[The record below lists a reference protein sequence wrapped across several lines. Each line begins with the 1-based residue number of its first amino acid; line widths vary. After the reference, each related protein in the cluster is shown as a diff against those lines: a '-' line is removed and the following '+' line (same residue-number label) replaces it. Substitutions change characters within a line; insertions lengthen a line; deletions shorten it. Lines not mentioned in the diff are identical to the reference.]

1 MDKSTSVI
9 TKEQVMPFFEKWDAL
24 KPEIQQLYDEK
35 HSGAAELMR
44 SAIAD
49 YEQLLEVCAPA
60 GGSDR
65 RTKME
70 PLNGEER
77 LQFIKDKVIS
87 PFALIQLSLLY
98 MELRKKIARFIGT

>member
-1 MDKSTSVI
+1 MDNSKPTV
-9 TKEQVMPFFEKWDAL
+9 TKDQIMPYFDKWESL
-24 KPEIQQLYDEK
+24 KPEIQQLYDLKQPNASEW
-35 HSGAAELMR
+35 MII
-44 SAIAD
+44 AIAN
-49 YEQLLEVCAPA
+49 YEELLQACAPV

-77 LQFIKDKVIS
+77 LQFIKDKLIS

-98 MELRKKIARFIGT
+98 TELRKKVSRFITN

>member
-1 MDKSTSVI
+1 MDNSNPTV
-9 TKEQVMPFFEKWDAL
+9 TKQQVMPYFDKWESL
-24 KPEIQQLYDEK
+24 QPEIQQLYDAK
-35 HSGAAELMR
+35 HSSASELMKI
-44 SAIAD
+44 AIAN
-49 YEQLLEVCAPA
+49 YEELLRVCAPA

-77 LQFIKDKVIS
+77 LQFIKDKMVS

-98 MELRKKIARFIGT
+98 TELRKKTARFIAN

>member
-1 MDKSTSVI
+1 MDKPIPII
-9 TKEQVMPFFEKWDAL
+9 TKEHVMPYFDKWDAL
-24 KPEIQQLYDEK
+24 KPEIQRLYDEK
-35 HSGAAELMR
+35 QSSASELMR

-49 YEQLLEVCAPA
+49 YEELLEVCGPA

-98 MELRKKIARFIGT
+98 TELRKKIARFIAT